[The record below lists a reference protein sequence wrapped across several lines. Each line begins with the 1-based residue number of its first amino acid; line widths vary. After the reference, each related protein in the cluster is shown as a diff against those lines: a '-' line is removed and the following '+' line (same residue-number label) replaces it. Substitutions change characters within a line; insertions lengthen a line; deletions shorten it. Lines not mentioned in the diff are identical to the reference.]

1 MTCLSAGWRACQSPL
16 AVRPPSRCWETA
28 GLVSTPGS
36 CSARPPC
43 AGRRGGNLSE
53 GSRAA
58 INAFLYRT
66 GEQSRDF
73 CVVLA
78 TNRPSDLD
86 PAVID
91 RTDDAIEF
99 GLPGPQER

>member
-1 MTCLSAGWRACQSPL
+1 MLDIECFTYLNRALESSL
-16 AVRPPSRCWETA
+16 AP
-28 GLVSTPGS
+28 
-36 CSARPPC
+36 
-43 AGRRGGNLSE
+43 
-53 GSRAA
+53 
-58 INAFLYRT
+58 I
-66 GEQSRDF
+66 
-73 CVVLA
+73 VVLA

>member
-1 MTCLSAGWRACQSPL
+1 MHARISFSSSA
-16 AVRPPSRCWETA
+16 
-28 GLVSTPGS
+28 
-36 CSARPPC
+36 
-43 AGRRGGNLSE
+43 
-53 GSRAA
+53 
-58 INAFLYRT
+58 

-91 RTDDAIEF
+91 RTDEALEF
-99 GLPGPQER
+99 GLPGREER

>member
-1 MTCLSAGWRACQSPL
+1 MLCAHSLPCRCRNWPSAPAPAPHADAAL
-16 AVRPPSRCWETA
+16 
-28 GLVSTPGS
+28 L
-36 CSARPPC
+36 
-43 AGRRGGNLSE
+43 
-53 GSRAA
+53 SRAA
-58 INAFLYRT
+58 LSRSALPRLSCPALASAHT
-66 GEQSRDF
+66 CLPAGEQSRDF

-99 GLPGPQER
+99 ALPGPQER